1 MISILPAGEIVTLA
15 AMLAASGLLIGFL
28 AGLLGVGGGGI
39 AMPVLYELFR
49 ILEVSDGIRMQ
60 VCAATSLAILIPTSI
75 RSARSHWREGGV
87 DFLVIRRLG
96 PWVVMGAV
104 LGVLIASNAPSGFLE
119 GVFAASMLFLAWR
132 ILSGGGNANTIEAR
146 KLPGQPW
153 NALAGGGIGMLS
165 ALIGIGGGVFITSF
179 MKFSGWPIHKAV
191 GTASAFG
198 PLIAI
203 PAMTGYIVAGWNTPV
218 GVPLSL
224 GFVSAAGAIAIAPM
238 SVLAVPLGVKVAHK
252 LSHRTLEYLFAGFL
266 LTVAARFAASLL
278 LHV

>member
-1 MISILPAGEIVTLA
+1 MISGLPMTEIVTLA

-60 VCAATSLAILIPTSI
+60 VCAATSLAIMIPTSI
-75 RSARSHWREGGV
+75 RSARSHWQQGSV

-96 PWVVMGAV
+96 PWVVMGAA
-104 LGVLIASNAPSGFLE
+104 LGVLIASNAPSGFLKS
-119 GVFAASMLFLAWR
+119 VFAASMLFLAWR
-132 ILSGGGNANTIEAR
+132 ILSGSGNANAIEAR

-153 NALAGGGIGMLS
+153 NGLTGAGVGMLS
-165 ALIGIGGGVFITSF
+165 ALIGIGGGVYITSF
-179 MKFSGWPIHKAV
+179 MKFFGWPIHKSV

-203 PAMTGYIVAGWNTPV
+203 PAMIGYIVAGWNVPV

-224 GFVSAAGAIAIAPM
+224 GFVSAAGAIAVAPM
-238 SVLAVPLGVKVAHK
+238 SVLAAPLGVKFAHK